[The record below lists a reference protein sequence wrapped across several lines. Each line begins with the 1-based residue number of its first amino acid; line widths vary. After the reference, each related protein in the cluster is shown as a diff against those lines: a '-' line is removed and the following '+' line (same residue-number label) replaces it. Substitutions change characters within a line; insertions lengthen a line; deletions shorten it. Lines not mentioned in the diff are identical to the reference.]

1 MSGFGVRRGFARAVV
16 QAPLV
21 ASRISSAEGIKDRV
35 MAATKRPFLRS
46 FVNEFLYAIIAVLHV
61 GSVMRPWPSTYQA
74 EIIPNTDL
82 QSSNI
87 EATFRLSVGGLL
99 RHRDPQSDLPKE
111 RVMGRKEL
119 VDELFEKAN
128 GDRHVFEES
137 LREAGIP
144 FVDADSEE
152 SQAFIA
158 KYVTYDLYGAGTG
171 VLVAIE

>member
-1 MSGFGVRRGFARAVV
+1 VTRPS
-16 QAPLV
+16 
-21 ASRISSAEGIKDRV
+21 SRSRSKVTPAYPEW
-35 MAATKRPFLRS
+35 FLRAKLKKS
-46 FVNEFLYAIIAVLHV
+46 AQCKKRLQYMA
-61 GSVMRPWPSTYQA
+61 MRPWPSTFQA

-82 QSSNI
+82 QSSYI
-87 EATFRLSVGGLL
+87 EATFRLSVEGLL